1 MKLVWT
7 EKIDLTTSGVS
18 TIREVAGV
26 YRLGYYTPATN
37 EYKVYYVGQAANL
50 KTRLTNHLPGNE
62 ENSCCIKHLTNYKCY
77 FKAAGVSTQSDRDAC
92 ERALYDRFNPPCVEK
107 VPDVEPAEI
116 NYD

>member
-7 EKIDLTTSGVS
+7 EKIDLTTDEVS

-26 YRLGYYTPATN
+26 YRLGYLDPTDN
-37 EYKVYYVGQAANL
+37 KYKVYYVGQAANL
-50 KTRLTNHLPGNE
+50 KTRLTNHLSENE
-62 ENSCCIKHLTNYKCY
+62 ENSCCKRHLSNYNCY

-92 ERALYDRFNPPCVEK
+92 ERALYDHFEPPCVEK
-107 VPDVEPAEI
+107 VPDVDPADI